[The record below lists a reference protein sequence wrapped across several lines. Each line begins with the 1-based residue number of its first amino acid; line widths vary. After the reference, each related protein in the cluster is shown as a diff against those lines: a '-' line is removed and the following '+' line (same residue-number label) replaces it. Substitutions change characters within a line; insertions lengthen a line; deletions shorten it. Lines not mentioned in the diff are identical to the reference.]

1 MSNPNHLTPLS
12 EDQQERLREILIDR
26 GEDDVAELLG
36 LSRIALLRGAA
47 GLGVMRG
54 TRSVIA
60 RGLDE
65 LSDEDEGDDEPDEDD
80 DDAEDGSSDDHGD
93 A

>member
-1 MSNPNHLTPLS
+1 MSNATHLTPLS

-26 GEDDVAELLG
+26 GEDEVAELLG
-36 LSRIALLRGAA
+36 LSRIALLRGAS

-54 TRSVIA
+54 TRAVIA

-65 LSDEDEGDDEPDEDD
+65 LSDDDEETDEDEDEDGQD
-80 DDAEDGSSDDHGD
+80 EESP
-93 A
+93 